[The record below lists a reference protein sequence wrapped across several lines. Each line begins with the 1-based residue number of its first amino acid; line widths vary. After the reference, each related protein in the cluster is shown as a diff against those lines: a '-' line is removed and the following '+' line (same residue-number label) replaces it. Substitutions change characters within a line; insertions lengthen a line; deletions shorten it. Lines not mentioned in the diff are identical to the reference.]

1 MSKAIDVNKIRKAA
15 RSSVPISIK
24 TYTMPHDTEVYMESI
39 LGVFLD
45 EFGQVGI
52 KDRIA
57 YCMKELAVNAK
68 KANTKRVYFKDRN
81 LDITDE
87 AQYVEGMKSFKNDTL
102 SNIDYYLKMQ
112 QEQGLYIKTVFHAK
126 GNNFTLSIKNNT
138 EISRKEQMRVYDR
151 IARSRAFETMEE
163 VLTTVLDDS
172 EGAGLGIVILVLMLK
187 KLGLDEDAF
196 EIDVENGV
204 TIASIT
210 LPFSDI
216 HIENIAKL
224 SEEIVQEIDE
234 LPHFPE
240 NIVHLQKLIQ
250 DPDSEI
256 TDIARQISMDASL
269 IADLLK
275 VVNSAQYMLPKRV
288 DNIVEAVKLIGLR
301 GLTNLLFSYGT
312 QKLLDRKQKWLWDH
326 SYKVAFYAYN
336 IAKNFDRK
344 NKNLLD
350 DAYVGGILHDMGK
363 IIFADIHPKLLEKIN
378 NFCIEKELQRN
389 LFEDLSAGLNH
400 AEIGGLVAEKWNFP
414 QSLIE
419 SIRYHHEPAQCSK
432 EYKDVVYTVYLAN
445 SIANI
450 ESDEMVFEQV
460 DEDVLANFG
469 INSED
474 QLMMILQRLSAAFT
488 NQVNAKEKM

>member
-1 MSKAIDVNKIRKAA
+1 
-15 RSSVPISIK
+15 
-24 TYTMPHDTEVYMESI
+24 MESI
-39 LGVFLD
+39 LGIFLD

-68 KANTKRVYFKDRN
+68 KANTKRVYFKDNN
-81 LDITDE
+81 LDITNE
-87 AQYVEGMKSFKNDTL
+87 SQYVEGMKSFKGDTL

-126 GNNFTLSIKNNT
+126 GNKFTLSIKNNT
-138 EISRKEQMRVYDR
+138 EISKKEQMRVYDR

-163 VLTTVLDDS
+163 ALTTVLDDS

-196 EIDVENGV
+196 NIDVEDGE

-216 HIENIAKL
+216 HVENIAKL
-224 SEEIVQEIDE
+224 SEEIVRDIEE

-240 NIVHLQKLIQ
+240 NIIFLQKLIN

-288 DNIVEAVKLIGLR
+288 DNIVEAVKMIGLR

-312 QKLLDRKQKWLWDH
+312 QKLLDRKEKWLWDH

-336 IAKNFDRK
+336 IAKNFNRK

-378 NFCIEKELQRN
+378 NFCVEKELQRN

-414 QSLIE
+414 QTLID
-419 SIRYHHEPAQCSK
+419 SIRYHHEPQQCPK
-432 EYKDVVYTVYLAN
+432 ESKDVVYTVYLAN

-450 ESDEMVFEQV
+450 ESDEMVYEQINR
-460 DEDVLANFG
+460 EVLTNFG
-469 INSED
+469 IKSED
-474 QLMMILQRLSAAFT
+474 QLMTILKRLSAAFS
-488 NQVNAKEKM
+488 NQVSTKEKM

>member
-1 MSKAIDVNKIRKAA
+1 MAKAIDVTKIRKAA

-24 TYTMPHDTEVYMESI
+24 TYTLPHDTEVYMESI
-39 LGVFLD
+39 LGIFLD

-81 LDITDE
+81 LDIYNE
-87 AQYVEGMKSFKNDTL
+87 AQYTEGMKTFKNDTL

-112 QEQGLYIKTVFHAK
+112 QKQGLYIKTVFHAK
-126 GNNFTLSIKNNT
+126 GNEFTLSIKNNT
-138 EISRKEQMRVYDR
+138 EISKKEQMRVYDR

-163 VLTTVLDDS
+163 ALTTVLDDS

-196 EIDVENGV
+196 DIDVEKGE

-216 HIENIAKL
+216 HIENIALL
-224 SEEIVQEIDE
+224 SEEIVQEIEE

-240 NIVHLQKLIQ
+240 NIVHLQKLIH

-336 IAKNFDRK
+336 IAKNFNRK

-378 NFCIEKELQRN
+378 NFCIEKELQRD

-419 SIRYHHEPAQCSK
+419 SIRYHHEPQQCAK

-460 DEDVLANFG
+460 NEEVLSNFG
-469 INSED
+469 INSEA
-474 QLMMILQRLSAAFT
+474 QLMMILERLSSAFT
-488 NQVNAKEKM
+488 NQVNAKERM

>member
-1 MSKAIDVNKIRKAA
+1 MAKTIDIAKIKKAA
-15 RSSVPISIK
+15 RNSVPISIK
-24 TYTMPHDTEVYMESI
+24 TYTLPHETEVYMESI

-81 LDITDE
+81 LDITDPL
-87 AQYVEGMKSFKNDTL
+87 QYEEGMKTFKSDTL
-102 SNIDYYLKMQ
+102 SNIDYYLNIQKD
-112 QEQGLYIKTVFHAK
+112 EGLYIKTVFQAK
-126 GNNFTLSIKNNT
+126 GNEFTLSIKNNT
-138 EISRKEQMRVYDR
+138 EISKKEQMRVYDR
-151 IARSRAFETMEE
+151 IARSRAFDTMEE
-163 VLTTVLDDS
+163 ALTTVLDDS

-196 EIDVENGV
+196 DIDVVKGE
-204 TIASIT
+204 TIAQIT

-216 HIENIAKL
+216 HIENLAKL
-224 SEEIVQEIDE
+224 SEEIVQDIEE

-240 NIVHLQKLIQ
+240 NIVHLQKLIH

-312 QKLLDRKQKWLWDH
+312 QKLLDRKEKWLWDH
-326 SYKVAFYAYN
+326 SYKTAFYAYN
-336 IAKNFDRK
+336 IAKNFNRK
-344 NKNLLD
+344 NKDLLD

-363 IIFADIHPKLLEKIN
+363 IIFSDIHPKLLDRIN
-378 NFCIEKELQRN
+378 NFCIEKELQRD
-389 LFEDLSAGLNH
+389 LFEDLAAGLNH

-419 SIRYHHEPAQCSK
+419 SIRFHHEPQKCSK
-432 EYKDVVYTVYLAN
+432 EYREVVYTVYLAN

-450 ESDEMVFEQV
+450 ESDEMVYEQL
-460 DEDVLANFG
+460 DQEVLTSFG

-474 QLMMILQRLSAAFT
+474 QLMMILQRLSAAFSK
-488 NQVNAKEKM
+488 QVNSKGKM